1 MLLVTDN
8 TLPQDTTFISER
20 IRTELTDQ
28 LLLPVVVFG
37 RVSGRCITVL
47 VITGGCV
54 IPRVVAG
61 RFTVGV
67 MSFSEVVGCQV
78 RERTGPIGSLL
89 SIARFN
95 LNNASKN
102 KNFFH

>member
-1 MLLVTDN
+1 M
-8 TLPQDTTFISER
+8 
-20 IRTELTDQ
+20 
-28 LLLPVVVFG
+28 
-37 RVSGRCITVL
+37 
-47 VITGGCV
+47 

>member
-1 MLLVTDN
+1 M
-8 TLPQDTTFISER
+8 
-20 IRTELTDQ
+20 
-28 LLLPVVVFG
+28 VFG

-47 VITGGCV
+47 VTAGGCV

-61 RFTVGV
+61 RFIVGV

-95 LNNASKN
+95 LNIASK
-102 KNFFH
+102 KKIYFTEQ

>member
-1 MLLVTDN
+1 M
-8 TLPQDTTFISER
+8 
-20 IRTELTDQ
+20 
-28 LLLPVVVFG
+28 VVFG

-95 LNNASKN
+95 LNNARKN
-102 KNFFH
+102 KNFFHFNNNSMKK